1 MSKSIE
7 FYRLSNDFYNEN
19 THLVEIMDKEKDGSF
34 KNKERG
40 YGVFLVDIDGLKFA
54 LPLRSKMHIKHKGK
68 DVRHGLDYSKA
79 IIITEERFVDTSRIF
94 ILENKSDYVKINK
107 DEHHIIKTFEKYV
120 SRYKQ
125 GIKKNDSRILAK
137 YRYSTLKNYHAEL
150 GLPKLIHN

>member
-1 MSKSIE
+1 
-7 FYRLSNDFYNEN
+7 
-19 THLVEIMDKEKDGSF
+19 
-34 KNKERG
+34 
-40 YGVFLVDIDGLKFA
+40 
-54 LPLRSKMHIKHKGK
+54 
-68 DVRHGLDYSKA
+68 DYSKA

-137 YRYSTLKNYHAEL
+137 YRYSTLQNYHAEL